1 MNRLDDELRPTMYVP
16 FSQAH
21 EGHYLNWGM
30 DVVAR
35 GASLPMQDEIRRAVR
50 EVFPD
55 AAVFRMN
62 TMTAIVDVSTAQRRF
77 QLFVLGFF
85 GILAVLLATI
95 GIGGAL
101 MLSVRERQGE
111 LAVQLALGA
120 LPRRLWWT
128 VQREGLLLAVLGTV
142 IGAVAAL
149 ASARLFAAVVYG
161 ISVRDPLAFVL
172 APVTMLAAAFVALI
186 IPATRAARSSPLAAL
201 RE

>member
-1 MNRLDDELRPTMYVP
+1 MIDRRP
-16 FSQAH
+16 H
-21 EGHYLNWGM
+21 G
-30 DVVAR
+30 
-35 GASLPMQDEIRRAVR
+35 
-50 EVFPD
+50 
-55 AAVFRMN
+55 
-62 TMTAIVDVSTAQRRF
+62 
-77 QLFVLGFF
+77 
-85 GILAVLLATI
+85 LAVLATI

-120 LPRRLWWT
+120 LPQRLWWT
-128 VQREGLLLAVLGTV
+128 VQREGLILAVLGTV
-142 IGAVAAL
+142 IGAVAAF

-172 APVTMLAAAFVALI
+172 APATMLTAAFVALI